1 MSRGIPALIHP
12 SLLIWARKS
21 SGLEIHVAAEKADV
35 KPEILDLWERG
46 ESRPT
51 IPQLRRLAEVY
62 KRPLSVF
69 FLSEPP
75 KGFDPQRE
83 FRRLPGLTPQN
94 ESSELRLALRS
105 ALFRREA
112 ARELYKTLGEPLPE
126 MNASANPDE
135 DAELVAQ
142 RVRDLLGVSW
152 DDQLESA
159 SPYTALNGWREAI
172 SNFGVLVFQ
181 TGGVE
186 LQEMRGTG
194 VTHGPLPLILLNN
207 ADAPHGRIFT
217 LVHEFIHI
225 MFANGGHQTSV
236 IEGKRLPED
245 QVLERASN
253 RFAAATLMPKKEFLA
268 ELKKYPGVLSGNNE
282 SLRRFANRIKVSAE
296 AILRRLVS
304 LRQVSS
310 GLYRAKRREWQK
322 RSWFTGPRG
331 EGGPPMQVK
340 VVSSL
345 GRSFVSLVLE
355 GYQRN
360 AISSGDLSDYL
371 GIKLKYLDRVAAE
384 LHTRPPLPTF
394 D

>member
-1 MSRGIPALIHP
+1 MSRGIPALVQP
-12 SLLIWARKS
+12 NLLIWARKS
-21 SGLEIHVAAEKADV
+21 SGFQIDVAAEKAGV
-35 KPEILDLWERG
+35 KTEILEQWERG
-46 ESRPT
+46 EYRPT
-51 IPQLRRLAEVY
+51 IPQLRKLAEVY

-83 FRRLPGLTPQN
+83 FRRLPGVTPLN

-112 ARELYKTLGEPLPE
+112 ARELYKTLGEQPLE
-126 MNASANPDE
+126 MNASAGPDE
-135 DAELVAQ
+135 DPDVVAQ

-152 DDQLESA
+152 EEQLEWV

-172 SNFGVLVFQ
+172 NNFGVLVFQ

-186 LQEMRGTG
+186 LEEMRGTG
-194 VTHGPLPLILLNN
+194 ITHGPLPLILLNN

-217 LVHEFIHI
+217 LLHEFIHI
-225 MFANGGHQTSV
+225 MFANGGHHTSV
-236 IEGKRLPED
+236 IEGNRLPED
-245 QVLERASN
+245 QLLERASN

-304 LRQVSS
+304 LRFVSS
-310 GLYRAKRREWQK
+310 GLYRAKRREWQE
-322 RSWFTGPRG
+322 RPWFTGPRAD
-331 EGGPPMQVK
+331 GGPPIQVK

-360 AISSGDLSDYL
+360 AISSVDLSDFL
-371 GIKLKYLDRVAAE
+371 GIKIKYLDRVAGE
-384 LHTRPPLPTF
+384 LQTRPPTPTF

>member
-1 MSRGIPALIHP
+1 MARGIPALIQP
-12 SLLIWARKS
+12 NLLIWARNS
-21 SGLEIHVAAEKADV
+21 SGLEIDLAAEKAGFKV
-35 KPEILDLWERG
+35 EILEQWERG

-51 IPQLRRLAEVY
+51 IPQLRKLGEVY

-83 FRRLPGLTPQN
+83 FRRLPGVTPQN

-112 ARELYKTLGEPLPE
+112 ARELYKTLGEHPSEMSAAADPNEDPE
-126 MNASANPDE
+126 V
-135 DAELVAQ
+135 VAQ
-142 RVRDLLGVSW
+142 RVRELLGVTW
-152 DDQLESA
+152 NEQLEWV
-159 SPYTALNGWREAI
+159 SPYGALNAWREAI
-172 SNFGVLVFQ
+172 GNLGILVFQ

-186 LQEMRGTG
+186 LEEMRGTG

-217 LVHEFIHI
+217 MLHEFIHI
-225 MFANGGHQTSV
+225 MFANGGHHTSA

-253 RFAAATLMPKKEFLA
+253 RFAAATLMPEEQFLA
-268 ELKKYPGVLSGNNE
+268 ELKKYPDVVRGNNE
-282 SLRRFANRIKVSAE
+282 SLRRFANKIKVSAE

-304 LRQVSS
+304 LHRVSIS
-310 GLYRAKRREWQK
+310 LYRAKRREWK
-322 RSWFTGPRG
+322 TRSWFTGPRG
-331 EGGPPMQVK
+331 DGGPPIQVK
-340 VVSSL
+340 VVSSF

-371 GIKLKYLDRVAAE
+371 GIKLKYLDKVAGE
-384 LHTRPPLPTF
+384 LLTRPPTPTF